1 MILVVFRC
9 RLHQLLPTSVIIGT
23 FIMLSISSIS
33 ETMLI
38 LDTEEFKLV
47 HTNHTEK
54 NRLMFAVMLKF
65 FQVKGRHPTKKD
77 FIEPAFLDSLAKQLN
92 TSHTLFE
99 IKQLETR
106 TAKRFRY
113 KIREFLG
120 YKIATLS
127 DAETLITW
135 LIEQAQRE
143 PHTLP
148 QYREKA
154 NQFFM
159 KHKLEPF
166 TPQKT
171 ERYIY
176 SAIHQ
181 FEKQFFKNIARQL
194 SPESIT
200 LVNNLLG
207 DDTKTNVSMEAHN
220 QDDAITLHRLKSDV
234 AGVKLKHVAF
244 EIKKLTFLHSIAIP
258 KLLFDS
264 TPRKLIKKYYQRI
277 MAASPSNIL
286 EFIPDARA
294 ASMACFVY
302 IRAQLLTDDVADLL
316 IKLIHN
322 MKSSAEIH
330 INKKIVSDVKKVNGK
345 FDILYLLA
353 GTALDHPQGVIEE
366 KIYPQVSQEILQK
379 LVNELKHKGNK
390 WYQSQVNTKVHSL
403 YSHAH
408 RKALLQ
414 LLNAL
419 TFKANSTEGS
429 ALLDAISFI
438 QQHQHLASQYY
449 PDATLVPISQVI
461 PASWKSMVIE
471 TDDSPAITVDTGDD
485 TIKRDSTTNHTE
497 KKVSLIKINRLNY
510 EVAVLEVLREKL
522 RCKLIW
528 IEGAYRYRN
537 PDDDLPSDWEDCRES
552 SYLQLGL
559 PLKAADFIKQLKNE
573 LHLNLQNLNDTIPHN
588 KKVKILDK
596 KGGHIKITPLSAQ
609 AEPPLLDTLQREIN
623 RRWSTI
629 NLIDILKEADLRINF
644 TKQFHTVANREILDG
659 EILQKRLLL
668 CLYALGSNTGLK
680 RISAANE
687 DASHSDLSYVKRR
700 FINQDNVKAAI
711 ADVVNEIIAI
721 RDPTIWGESTT
732 GCACDSTQ
740 VSSWDQNLMS
750 EWHPRYKERGIMIY
764 WHVDIKSA
772 VIHSQIKTCLSSE
785 VGAMI
790 TGVLRHDTKMNMN
803 KTYTDTHGQSTVGF
817 GFSYGLSFDLLPR
830 IKGIHRQKLYYPTTA
845 HKNNYPNLE
854 LILKSAINWQ
864 LIEENYDEYVKH
876 VSALKT
882 GTVDPDVLI
891 KKFSK
896 ENYNH
901 PVYKTLIE
909 IGNAVKTI
917 FLCRNLSTEALR
929 IEINESLNVVE
940 RLNGI
945 MSFIFYGKLGEISTN
960 KNKEQALAV
969 SCLHLLQVCMVY
981 INTLIIQE
989 ILSDPAWE
997 NKLTPE
1003 DKRALTP
1010 LIHAHINPYGL
1021 FPLDLYERLI
1031 IEIAKDIKND
1041 RTKTNTRQ
1049 TESEAIS

>member
-1 MILVVFRC
+1 M
-9 RLHQLLPTSVIIGT
+9 P
-23 FIMLSISSIS
+23 SIPFIS
-33 ETMLI
+33 EAIIELGADE
-38 LDTEEFKLV
+38 LKLV
-47 HTNHTEK
+47 QTNNTDK
-54 NRLMFAVMLKF
+54 NRLIFAVMLKF
-65 FQVKGRHPTKKD
+65 FQVRGRFPTKKD
-77 FIEPAFLDSLAKQLN
+77 TLEPLLLCSLARQLD

-99 IKQLETR
+99 FHHLETR
-106 TAKRFRY
+106 SAKRFRS

-120 YKIATLS
+120 FRAATLS
-127 DAETLITW
+127 DAKTLVAW
-135 LIEQAQRE
+135 LLEQAKKE
-143 PHTLP
+143 PYTLP
-148 QYREKA
+148 LYREKA
-154 NQFFM
+154 NEFFLLN
-159 KHKLEPF
+159 KLEPF
-166 TPQKT
+166 TPERT
-171 ERYIY
+171 DRYIR

-181 FEKQFFKNIARQL
+181 FEKQFFADIATRL
-194 SPESIT
+194 SPESLKLVNDLLHEDPKINDSQKERDQDDEIT
-200 LVNNLLG
+200 LR
-207 DDTKTNVSMEAHN
+207 
-220 QDDAITLHRLKSDV
+220 RLKADV
-234 AGVKLKHVAF
+234 AGVKLNHVAF
-244 EIKKLTFLHSIAIP
+244 EIKKLNFLRSIPIP
-258 KLLFDS
+258 SSIFDGM
-264 TPRKLIKKYYQRI
+264 PRKLFKKYHQRI

-286 EFIPDARA
+286 EFVPDARA

-302 IRAQLLTDDVADLL
+302 IRSQVLTDDVADLF

-322 MKSSAEIH
+322 MKSSAEVH
-330 INKKIVSDVKKVNGK
+330 VNKKIISDVKKVNGK
-345 FDILYLLA
+345 FDILCLLA
-353 GTALDHPQGVIEE
+353 ETAVENPQGVIQD
-366 KIYPQVSQEILQK
+366 KIYPRVGQETLHK
-379 LVNELKHKGNK
+379 LVKELKSKGNR

-414 LLNAL
+414 LLNAF
-419 TFKANSTEGS
+419 TFKANGAEGR
-429 ALLDAISFI
+429 ALLDAISFVK
-438 QQHQHLASQYY
+438 QHQDLTDTYY
-449 PDATLVPISQVI
+449 PDADLVPTTNAI
-461 PASWKSMVIE
+461 PSEWKSMVFE
-471 TDDSPAITVDTGDD
+471 PVDLPGMVAISNDAEG
-485 TIKRDSTTNHTE
+485 E
-497 KKVSLIKINRLNY
+497 KKTGHVKIHRYHY
-510 EVAVLEVLREKL
+510 EVAVLESLREKL

-537 PDDDLPSDWEDCRES
+537 PDNDLPADWETSREAR
-552 SYLQLGL
+552 YLQLGL
-559 PLKAADFIKQLKNE
+559 PLKATDFIKKLKNA
-573 LHLNLQNLNDTIPHN
+573 LHLNLQNLNDTMPHN

-596 KGGHIKITPLSAQ
+596 NNGHIKVTPLKAQ
-609 AEPPLLDTLQREIN
+609 PLPPFLDTLQREIN

-629 NLIDILKEADLRINF
+629 NLIDILKEADFRVNF
-644 TKQFHTVANREILDG
+644 TRQFHSVGNRDILDG
-659 EILQKRLLL
+659 DLLQKRLLL

-680 RISAANE
+680 RVSAAND

-700 FINQDNVKAAI
+700 FINEDNVKVAI
-711 ADVVNEIIAI
+711 VDVINEIIAI
-721 RDPTIWGESTT
+721 RDPVIWGEATT

-764 WHVDIKSA
+764 WHVDTKSA

-790 TGVLRHDTKMNMN
+790 TGVLRHDTKMDMD

-817 GFSYGLSFDLLPR
+817 GFSYGLNFDLLPR
-830 IKGIHRQKLYYPTTA
+830 IKGINRQKLYYPGA
-845 HKNNYPNLE
+845 DYKNNYPNLE
-854 LILKSAINWQ
+854 PVLKSSTNWQ

-909 IGNAVKTI
+909 IGHAVKTI
-917 FLCRNLSTEALR
+917 FLCRYLSSEDLR
-929 IEINESLNVVE
+929 VEINESQNVVE

-945 MSFIFYGKLGEISTN
+945 MGFIFYGKLGEISTN
-960 KNKEQALAV
+960 RTKEQALAV

-989 ILSDPAWE
+989 LLSDPAWG

-1021 FPLDLYERLI
+1021 FPLDLYKRLVI
-1031 IEIAKDIKND
+1031 GTAKETKND
-1041 RTKTNTRQ
+1041 RTKTNARQ
-1049 TESEAIS
+1049 AESEAVS